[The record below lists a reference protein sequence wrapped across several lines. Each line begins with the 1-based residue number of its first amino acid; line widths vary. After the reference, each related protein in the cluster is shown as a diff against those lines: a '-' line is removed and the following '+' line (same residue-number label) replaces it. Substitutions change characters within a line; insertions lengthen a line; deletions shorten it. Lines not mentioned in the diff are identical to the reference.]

1 MAKIAKPNSAK
12 KRKGTPPKNE
22 ETSQNLTKVS
32 NQDLVA
38 LNFKI
43 PADFKKQFKRYAFEH
58 DISMVELF
66 VRSFEAYKLNQ

>member
-1 MAKIAKPNSAK
+1 MAKIGKPNSAK
-12 KRKGTPPKNE
+12 KRKGAPPKE
-22 ETSQNLTKVS
+22 VETSQNLTKVS

-43 PADFKKQFKRYAFEH
+43 PADLKKEFKRYAFDH

-66 VRSFEAYKLNQ
+66 MRSFENYKSNT